1 MRQRRK
7 LPPALPKVER
17 VELSGK
23 HIGLRFIAFALCLI
37 LGLGALGFG
46 IYSLLSSDP
55 GWARIEA
62 TTEEAY
68 VAGDFVFDYLLT
80 EGATAQR
87 KTLSTL
93 YTQQCLELGRLFDA
107 TQAYEECPNNLYY
120 INSHPGEDVKVD
132 PRLYKAFQRLE
143 EAGDRTVYL
152 GVLEAY
158 CLNLYYDSGAEED
171 PFEREQELLKQ
182 LSEFAESGVQLRL
195 LGNDSVRLEVS
206 EEYAAL
212 AGELGL
218 DSYLDFGWLRSAF
231 ILDYIGEELSSRGYT
246 NGLISSRDG
255 YTRSLGGDVGPV
267 QRSLYRWDGERA
279 VETGRQELDTPVNAA
294 AINGFP
300 LDGDDGQA
308 FVNQRALLLDGGTV
322 NETVI
327 RFSDTEDC
335 VSLALKVKAQ
345 VTE

>member
-107 TQAYEECPNNLYY
+107 TQ
-120 INSHPGEDVKVD
+120 
-132 PRLYKAFQRLE
+132 
-143 EAGDRTVYL
+143 DR
-152 GVLEAY
+152 
-158 CLNLYYDSGAEED
+158 
-171 PFEREQELLKQ
+171 K
-182 LSEFAESGVQLRL
+182 
-195 LGNDSVRLEVS
+195 SVV
-206 EEYAAL
+206 
-212 AGELGL
+212 
-218 DSYLDFGWLRSAF
+218 
-231 ILDYIGEELSSRGYT
+231 
-246 NGLISSRDG
+246 
-255 YTRSLGGDVGPV
+255 
-267 QRSLYRWDGERA
+267 
-279 VETGRQELDTPVNAA
+279 
-294 AINGFP
+294 
-300 LDGDDGQA
+300 
-308 FVNQRALLLDGGTV
+308 
-322 NETVI
+322 
-327 RFSDTEDC
+327 
-335 VSLALKVKAQ
+335 
-345 VTE
+345 